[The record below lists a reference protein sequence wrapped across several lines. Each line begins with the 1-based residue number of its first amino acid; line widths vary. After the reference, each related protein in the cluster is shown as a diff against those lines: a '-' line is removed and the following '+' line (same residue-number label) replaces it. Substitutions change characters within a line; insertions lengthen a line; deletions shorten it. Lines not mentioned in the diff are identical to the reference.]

1 MRTAPL
7 LACGLLV
14 ACGGKPANDFPAS
27 VGRFTASSKPS
38 WSARSYPASVTD
50 DFTYAFQAYAASD
63 ASINYQVTVHKR
75 AADAAAHFG
84 YAVDCP
90 PSGGGDPKPT
100 KQGPLE
106 TKAGAEVGTF
116 LICQS
121 GSGFWADPAYLL
133 AIQRGTR
140 TASTN
145 LTSDPAVAVEL
156 LRAMPALADLDLS
169 MFDELA
175 AIHARPIPT
184 ERQLEALHP
193 PDQLI
198 AQPYLQKAFLL
209 GGEGGSGGGPIPV
222 ERQAKHA
229 AEIEMLVSITC
240 EKGSQIGTFADDE
253 GHRVP
258 AYSNH
263 CAVAI
268 IDRTIPA
275 VIARKTFI
283 NVKLPDARTF
293 AIENGKV
300 AVGSEVVAAEPSAE
314 INAFLEG
321 LPPKPGATAA
331 PSR

>member
-1 MRTAPL
+1 MRTVTL

-14 ACGGKPANDFPAS
+14 ACGGKPTNDFPAT
-27 VGRFTASSKPS
+27 VGRFKATAKPS
-38 WSARSYPASVTD
+38 WSSRSYPASVTD
-50 DFTYAFQAYAASD
+50 DFRYAFQAYAAGD
-63 ASINYQVTVHKR
+63 AAINYQVTVHKR
-75 AADAAAHFG
+75 ADAAAAHFG
-84 YAVDCP
+84 DAVDCP
-90 PSGGGDPKPT
+90 PAGGGDPKPT
-100 KQGPLE
+100 KQGPLK
-106 TKAGAEVGTF
+106 TKAGAEVGRF
-116 LICQS
+116 LVCQR
-121 GSGFWADPAYLL
+121 GGGFWADPAYLL
-133 AIQRGTR
+133 AIQRGSR

-145 LTSDPAVAVEL
+145 LTNDPAVAVEL

-169 MFDELA
+169 IFDELA
-175 AIHARPIPT
+175 ATHARTIPT
-184 ERQLEALHP
+184 ERQLEELRP

-209 GGEGGSGGGPIPV
+209 GGEAGSGGGPIPAD
-222 ERQAKHA
+222 RQATHA

-268 IDRTIPA
+268 VDRAIPA
-275 VIARKTFI
+275 VIARKTFV

-314 INAFLEG
+314 INAFLAS
-321 LPPKPGATAA
+321 LPPKPGAGA
-331 PSR
+331 PPR